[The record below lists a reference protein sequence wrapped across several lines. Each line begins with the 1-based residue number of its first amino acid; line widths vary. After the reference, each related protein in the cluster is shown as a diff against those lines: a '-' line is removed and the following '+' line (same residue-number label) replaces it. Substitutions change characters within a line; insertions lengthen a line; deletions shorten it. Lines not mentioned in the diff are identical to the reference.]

1 LLLPDHPLTY
11 FFVMTQLYGKKGI
24 ASSTFLKG
32 CTFSKSWTFSVP
44 SVFLPYP
51 ARAPAAKYAEKAYHT
66 GFSTSSNGCPSPY
79 DIVYNQ

>member
-32 CTFSKSWTFSVP
+32 CTFSKSWTFSVT
-44 SVFLPYP
+44 SENLPY
-51 ARAPAAKYAEKAYHT
+51 RWVNEQM
-66 GFSTSSNGCPSPY
+66 GGIGQENLPY
-79 DIVYNQ
+79 RR